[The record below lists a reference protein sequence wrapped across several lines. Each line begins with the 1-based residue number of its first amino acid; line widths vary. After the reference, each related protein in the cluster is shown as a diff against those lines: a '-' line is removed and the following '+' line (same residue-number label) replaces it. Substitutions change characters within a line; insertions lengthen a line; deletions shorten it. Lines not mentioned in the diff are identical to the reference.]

1 MMRTNIPL
9 GLVARCVSLAVLA
22 VVLPA
27 QAQAASPTKAPPAAA
42 AEAPKS
48 APAAGTEAE
57 EAKPFAVLIRKDGT
71 RFELKGKSVVVGSGP
86 GADVVIEDQ
95 TISPK
100 HARFHNAGSSVTL
113 EDLGGK
119 FGTLAA
125 GTAVT
130 KGKPFRILQ
139 PIDIALGAN
148 LFRFEFGVRPSTLEP
163 TQQAPGAGRGK
174 GTKPATAGKK
184 SGNGKSAGKGK

>member
-1 MMRTNIPL
+1 MTRTNHRFWQL
-9 GLVARCVSLAVLA
+9 ARSAGLAALA

-27 QAQAASPTKAPPAAA
+27 QAQAAPPAKAPPAATA
-42 AEAPKS
+42 DAPKPV
-48 APAAGTEAE
+48 PAAGKEAE

-174 GTKPATAGKK
+174 GNKPATAGKK
-184 SGNGKSAGKGK
+184 SANGKTTGTGK